1 MEYPDT
7 REKLLK
13 RKDLVHI
20 VNVSDDTFTA
30 LKLSRFSG

>member
-1 MEYPDT
+1 MEHPDT

-13 RKDLVHI
+13 KKDLVHI
-20 VNVSDDTFTA
+20 VKVSDDTFAA